1 MKLGSLP
8 SRALGACL
16 CGALLVLAPAA
27 VHAQDAHAATAT
39 STAAQPADSTRSA
52 LDAAAA
58 TANEQATREAQ
69 HGTGAP
75 VVGEQ
80 LPGGHG
86 AAGAHHATKLN
97 ECAEHDPADI
107 ITPHITDSNCIEFP
121 NFPKF
126 WTSHQVPV
134 WRSEHPLMLGPIDI
148 TPTKHVVMLLFA
160 AVLTLVIMLWAAA
173 AHRRHHHAVG
183 RPRGFAAGIE
193 AMVLFIRN
201 EVAIPNLGGHGG
213 YKYAPFI
220 LTLFFFILFAN
231 LLGLIPY
238 GATATGNIS
247 VTATLAIVTFLVIE
261 FAGMRAQG
269 LHYLGTIFYWNK
281 DLNIVMRV
289 LMFLIMTPVEIVGKI
304 SKPFAL
310 AVRLFANMTAGH
322 IVVLALIGL
331 IFTFKSWAIGT
342 APLLMAVAIM
352 MLELFVAF
360 LQAFIFSLLASVFI
374 GQIREAHH

>member
-1 MKLGSLP
+1 MKLGSLIGLA
-8 SRALGACL
+8 ALS
-16 CGALLVLAPAA
+16 LLAVAPASG
-27 VHAQDAHAATAT
+27 AQDAHTAT
-39 STAAQPADSTRSA
+39 PAAAPAAQHGDSTRNA
-52 LDAAAA
+52 LDSAAAFS
-58 TANEQATREAQ
+58 NREATQEVQ

-75 VVGEQ
+75 VT
-80 LPGGHG
+80 GGHG
-86 AAGAHHATKLN
+86 AEGAQGAHGAADHRT
-97 ECAEHDPADI
+97 CVHHDPKDI
-107 ITPHITDSNCIEFP
+107 ITPHITDSNCIEVPTLRAPFA
-121 NFPKF
+121 
-126 WTSHQVPV
+126 TAVPV
-134 WRSEHPLMLGPIDI
+134 WPFEHRLMLGSLDI
-148 TPTKHVVMLLFA
+148 TPTKHVVMLLIAALLTTAVLVTA
-160 AVLTLVIMLWAAA
+160 AV
-173 AHRRHHHAVG
+173 AHKRHHHAAG
-183 RPRGFAAGIE
+183 RPKGFAAGIE

-220 LTLFFFILFAN
+220 LTLFFFILFCN

-247 VTATLAIVTFLVIE
+247 VTATLAIVTFLMIE
-261 FAGMRAQG
+261 FAGIRAQG
-269 LHYLGTIFYWNK
+269 LHYLNTIFYWNK

-289 LMFLIMTPVEIVGKI
+289 LMFVIMTPVEIAGKI

-310 AVRLFANMTAGH
+310 AIRLFANMTAGH

-331 IFTFKSWAIGT
+331 IFTFAGLVST
-342 APLLMAVAIM
+342 APVLMAVAIM